1 MRAVKSLGVA
11 VAAGMAVFGFAA
23 TGPAAAART
32 TPSGP
37 HSPPV
42 HATNLHH
49 GYLKALRHA
58 KSHKKIIL
66 RAQDTVTVTN
76 PGNQST
82 YQHGQLKLQV
92 HGSSSGGNPLT
103 WSATGLP
110 GGLTINSTTGLV
122 TGDIKAAPATYSVTV
137 TATDTTNAS
146 GSSSFS
152 WKVKANVGG
161 PVQNATGKCLDDND
175 YWITSGNPVDIWR
188 CNSTAAQKWTH
199 PANPGE
205 LIVLGQCLTDPGS
218 GGGDTMQVIQPCTGA
233 SNQIWNHNSNSEYV
247 LKVNGLCLTDPSG
260 ITTNDTRGQ
269 ARACHNH
276 KDQHW
281 SGS

>member
-1 MRAVKSLGVA
+1 MRAVKFLGVA

-32 TPSGP
+32 TPRGP

-42 HATNLHH
+42 HTTSLHH
-49 GYLKALRHA
+49 AYLTALRHA
-58 KSHKKIIL
+58 KSHKKIIQP
-66 RAQDTVTVTN
+66 AQDSVTVTN

-110 GGLTINSTTGLV
+110 DGLTIKSTTGLV
-122 TGDIKAAPATYSVTV
+122 SGDIKAAPATYSVTV
-137 TATDTTNAS
+137 TATDTTSAS
-146 GSSSFS
+146 GSAKFS
-152 WKVKANVGG
+152 WKVKAAVGR

-175 YWITSGNPVDIWR
+175 YWITPGNPVDIWR

-218 GGGDTMQVIQPCTGA
+218 GGGNTKQVIQPCTDA

-247 LKVNGLCLTDPSG
+247 LKANGLCLTDPSG
-260 ITTNDTRGQ
+260 ITTNGTLVQ
-269 ARACHNH
+269 ARTCHNH

>member
-110 GGLTINSTTGLV
+110 GGLTINSATGLV

-233 SNQIWNHNSNSEYV
+233 SNQIWNHNLNSEYV

-260 ITTNDTRGQ
+260 ITTNGTRVE
-269 ARACHNH
+269 ARACRNH